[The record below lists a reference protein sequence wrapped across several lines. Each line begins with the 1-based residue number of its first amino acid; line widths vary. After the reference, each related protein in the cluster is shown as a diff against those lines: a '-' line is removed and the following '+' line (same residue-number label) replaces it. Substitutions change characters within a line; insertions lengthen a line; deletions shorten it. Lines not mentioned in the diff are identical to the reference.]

1 MRVEGLEVGGK
12 VNLQLKPRF
21 FGPQEVNRL
30 DTKICTR
37 RFWIALIGQQQK
49 QLISSL
55 ALKGTLGLDSS
66 IRPRC

>member
-12 VNLQLKPRF
+12 VNLQLNLRF
-21 FGPQEVNRL
+21 LGPQEVNRL

-37 RFWIALIGQQQK
+37 RLWIALIGQQQK

-55 ALKGTLGLDSS
+55 ALKRTLGLES
-66 IRPRC
+66 